1 MRMLFLNHIQNARDS
16 LRSNR
21 MRSFLT
27 MLGITIGV
35 ASITAILAL
44 SGGASKIVSDQVN
57 EMGGNIAVIRP
68 GHVETNGLEQ
78 LSNFSAQQN
87 FVTSTLTEN
96 DLKTLESIENIQNVA
111 PIMIISGAVSG
122 DSVAPQNTPVIATTP
137 AFQEVSGLTVRDG
150 QFLDPA
156 LNDNTVVIGPQLSIN
171 LFGTEQA
178 IGKMVTIRGNTFTI
192 VGILER
198 TNAPVNYNG
207 VDLDN
212 AAIINQVSGQ
222 LLNQGS
228 TQIQQIN
235 IQADSVSSLD
245 QVIVDSNK
253 AILKNHLDEADFTIL
268 SGDEIAQ
275 PSSQLFAAV
284 AGVTAVIAAIS
295 LLVGG
300 VGVMNIMLVNV
311 AERTREIGI
320 RKAVGASN
328 ADIVAQFLI
337 ESLFL
342 SIGGGISG
350 YLIGYLIAFA
360 VSTFLTFDPIFT
372 WEIGAAALAVSLI
385 VGTLFGLYPA
395 IRAAR
400 KDPINALKQYD

>member
-1 MRMLFLNHIQNARDS
+1 MRMLLWNHIQNAQDS

-44 SGGASKIVSDQVN
+44 SGGASQIVGNQVDQ
-57 EMGGNIAVIRP
+57 MGGNIAVVRP
-68 GHVETNGLEQ
+68 GHIETDGLEQ
-78 LSNFSAQQN
+78 LANFSAQQN
-87 FVTSTLTEN
+87 FITSTLTEN
-96 DLKTLESIENIQNVA
+96 DVKSITEIDNIEHVA
-111 PIMIISGAVSG
+111 PMMVISGAVSG
-122 DSVAPQNTPVIATTP
+122 DSEAPRNTPVIATTP
-137 AFQEVSGLTVRDG
+137 AFEKVSGLTVRDG

-171 LFGTEQA
+171 TFGTKQS
-178 IGKMVTIRGNTFTI
+178 IGKTLSIRGASFTI

-198 TNAPVNYNG
+198 ANTPVNYNG

-222 LLNQGS
+222 QLNQGS
-228 TQIQQIN
+228 SQIQQIN
-235 IQADSVSSLD
+235 IQANSVSNLD
-245 QVIVDSNK
+245 QVIVDTNK
-253 AILKNHLDEADFTIL
+253 LLLKNHLNEVDFTVL

-328 ADIVAQFLI
+328 SDIVAQFLI

-350 YLIGYLIAFA
+350 YIIGYVVAFA
-360 VSTFLTFDPIFT
+360 ASTFLTFDPIFT
-372 WEIGAAALAVSLI
+372 WDIGLAALAVSLI